1 MEKGSLRRRLIKP
14 KFGSRSFDFKPADG
28 SRVSSRSPW
37 KFIMGKQGLI
47 HNDIQYK
54 LQNGESTAFWTDQWV
69 RWQSSETDLPKTF
82 WYCCHQRSFHY
93 WIWNEVTASWVLNFR
108 RHLKDEEI
116 SEWASLRH
124 CIPNVRLTQH
134 VDPWIWKLES
144 SGLFSSKSLYTKL
157 ISIHTSIAQNFYT
170 KIWNC
175 LAQRELNFSF
185 GKLSIHVST
194 QPTDSKNAALGF
206 VYLLRGGVCAKMMSD
221 HDWRGLLWK
230 LSSRAIHLGHSP
242 HRAGSSQVAHG
253 LCRKSQLS
261 PERSSLGFQQFY
273 QPKDYHLGRMQPVNT
288 FSNSDKL
295 SEGTSP

>member
-1 MEKGSLRRRLIKP
+1 MDPEFHLEVLGNSLWGSKASSTMI
-14 KFGSRSFDFKPADG
+14 SNT
-28 SRVSSRSPW
+28 SSRTVNLLL
-37 KFIMGKQGLI
+37 FGLI
-47 HNDIQYK
+47 NGLGDSPLKLIYPKLFDIAVIK
-54 LQNGESTAFWTDQWV
+54 EASITEV
-69 RWQSSETDLPKTF
+69 
-82 WYCCHQRSFHY
+82 
-93 WIWNEVTASWVLNFR
+93 WNEVTASWVLNFR

-221 HDWRGLLWK
+221 HD
-230 LSSRAIHLGHSP
+230 
-242 HRAGSSQVAHG
+242 
-253 LCRKSQLS
+253 
-261 PERSSLGFQQFY
+261 
-273 QPKDYHLGRMQPVNT
+273 
-288 FSNSDKL
+288 
-295 SEGTSP
+295 

>member
-1 MEKGSLRRRLIKP
+1 MDPEFHLEVLGNSLWGSKASSTMI
-14 KFGSRSFDFKPADG
+14 SNT
-28 SRVSSRSPW
+28 SSRTVNLLL
-37 KFIMGKQGLI
+37 FGLI
-47 HNDIQYK
+47 NGLGDSPLKLIYPKLFDIAVIK
-54 LQNGESTAFWTDQWV
+54 EASITEV
-69 RWQSSETDLPKTF
+69 
-82 WYCCHQRSFHY
+82 
-93 WIWNEVTASWVLNFR
+93 WNEVTASWVLNFR

-242 HRAGSSQVAHG
+242 HRAGSGQVAHG